1 MLRLLPSDELTRLPD
16 DLCVII
22 PAHNEELLIGRCI
35 RSVVAAG
42 VAPHHVFVVNDG
54 STDGT
59 LDAATRAADVNV
71 LTNPTALGK
80 LSAVRCGLAHFDLA
94 RRYKYVAL
102 LDADSHVAPDY
113 FAEVFVRFMADP
125 SVVLVC
131 GAPHS
136 ERHNWLTAYRALE
149 YAVTLRAFRS
159 GQDVLGVITVAPGC
173 ASTYATRILD
183 QLEWDSQTLVEDMD
197 LTVQI
202 HRQRLGRVVFVPHA
216 VAYTQDPRTISHYVG
231 QITRWYSGTWQVM
244 LLRRLPFG
252 KQRIDAEFALLTGEG
267 LLYGALML
275 AIPLLLWL
283 QPAAVLAWLLLDQA
297 LWLGLAV
304 IFAVHGRRP
313 DILFYFP
320 AYLGIRVV
328 NCVVLLRTFWLEVIR
343 RKTRRQWFSVARYD
357 SGPSAIHVRG
367 V

>member
-1 MLRLLPSDELTRLPD
+1 MRRLLPPDRPTRLPD
-16 DLCVII
+16 DLCVVI
-22 PAHNEELLIGRCI
+22 PAHNEELLIGRCV
-35 RSVVAAG
+35 RSVVDAG
-42 VAPHHVFVVNDG
+42 VAPQHVFVVNDG

-59 LDAATRAADVNV
+59 VDAASRAAKINV
-71 LTNPTALGK
+71 LTNDTALGK
-80 LSAVRCGLAHFDLA
+80 LAAVRGGVAHFDLA
-94 RRYKYVAL
+94 RRYRYVAL

-113 FAEVFVRFMADP
+113 FAEVFVRFLVDP

-173 ASTYATRILD
+173 ASTYATRILGELD
-183 QLEWDSQTLVEDMD
+183 WHSQTLVEDMD

-202 HRQRLGRVVFVPHA
+202 HRQRLGRIVFVPHA
-216 VAYTQDPRTISHYVG
+216 VAYTQDPRSIAHYIG

-252 KQRIDAEFALLTGEG
+252 RQRIDAEFALLTGES
-267 LLYGALML
+267 LLYAVLIL
-275 AIPLLLWL
+275 AAPLLLWL
-283 QPAAVLAWLLLDQA
+283 QPSAVLAWFVLDQA
-297 LWLGLAV
+297 LWLALAAV
-304 IFAVHGRRP
+304 FALHGRRP
-313 DILFYFP
+313 DILLYFP
-320 AYLGIRVV
+320 AYLGIRAI
-328 NCVVLLRTFWLEVIR
+328 NCAVLLRTFWLEVIR
-343 RKTRRQWFSVARYD
+343 RQARRQWFSVARYD
-357 SGPSAIHVRG
+357 SGPSATHARG